1 MLLEQVDQREVEGAR
16 ARLRL
21 LQPTEQPRRLLVR
34 VRVRIRVRV
43 RVRVGVR
50 VRVRVRVRVGVKV
63 GEHCDAR
70 SDQDGEEDV
79 LGLLGRF
86 EQRRVDLNDLLRVR
100 VRLKSV
106 RARIRVE

>member
-1 MLLEQVDQREVEGAR
+1 M
-16 ARLRL
+16 
-21 LQPTEQPRRLLVR
+21 R
-34 VRVRIRVRV
+34 VRVTGWGRDAVVRARVRVRV

-50 VRVRVRVRVGVKV
+50 VRVRVRVGIRV
-63 GEHCDAR
+63 GEHRDAR